1 MNHPVFHLFLSL
13 RSVGSKGLVLGCFLV
28 LLAFTGTGCVSHRGQ
43 SNAMERA
50 WVRGEV
56 DRAANLAATIAERQA
71 GGRDEV
77 LWYLQA
83 GRTLQAAGDFAASRE
98 AFAEAEARARDWDD
112 RMGALA
118 AREVA
123 AALTNLQSL
132 PYRATPA
139 DRVMLQTYQAL
150 NFLHEGEIAE
160 ARVILNRLQNQ
171 QQEIQRHNARRIDE
185 ERERIRTEATQ
196 VEKSRDS
203 RPFDPSRAAS
213 DERFQRQLDRA
224 YRPLQEM
231 EAYADFLNPAALYLE
246 ALFFLHRPQ
255 IPADLE
261 RARFALR
268 RVRGMVPGH
277 PVLEADAETLAGIL
291 RGEEREPLVYVLL
304 ETGLAP
310 EKREVRL
317 DFPLYLF
324 TDEVPYVGAAFP
336 QLHFRMNYDRTLRVR
351 GDGQEVETALLADM
365 DRIIGTEFERELPL
379 IIAKTLA
386 SSGIKAAAVY
396 TLRRAVRSESET
408 MAGLVNLFGLL
419 YQYSMNRADLRSWTT
434 LPKQWQIA
442 RMARPADGVL
452 ELIRP
457 EANKTWKLDLPDGV
471 VILVHIQL
479 PSRQASP
486 IINSIILR

>member
-1 MNHPVFHLFLSL
+1 
-13 RSVGSKGLVLGCFLV
+13 
-28 LLAFTGTGCVSHRGQ
+28 
-43 SNAMERA
+43 MERA
-50 WVRGEV
+50 WERGEV
-56 DRAANLAATIAERQA
+56 DRAASLASTIAEREA

-77 LWYLQA
+77 LWHLQA

-98 AFAEAEARARDWDD
+98 AFAEAERRAQDWDD

-171 QQEIQRHNARRIDE
+171 QQEIQRQNSRRIDA
-185 ERERIRTEATQ
+185 ERERIRTEATR
-196 VEKSRDS
+196 VEESRDS

-213 DERFQRQLDRA
+213 DDRFQRQMERA
-224 YRPLQEM
+224 YQPLREM
-231 EAYADFLNPAALYLE
+231 EAYADFFNPVALYLE

-324 TDEVPYVGAAFP
+324 SGEVPYVGAAFP
-336 QLHFRMNYDRTLRVR
+336 QLHFRVNYDRKLVVR
-351 GDGQEVETALLADM
+351 GGAQEVETSLLADM

-379 IIAKTLA
+379 IITKTLA

-396 TLRRAVRSESET
+396 TVRRAVRSESET

-442 RMARPADGVL
+442 RISRPPDGVL

-457 EANKTWKLDLPDGV
+457 DTNKTWKLDLPDGV
-471 VILVHIQL
+471 VILVRVQL

-486 IINSIILR
+486 ITNTLILR